1 MSKHDTPTRK
11 TNRRS
16 AVTSKTASTLQPQQ
30 HHAHSSPTLTPKSH
44 TGNQVTN
51 PLPPLRL
58 HLQPATDQT
67 ASSALSTHL
76 AASRTLGRGAGRDDG
91 NGRYNV
97 PRKPLAVRKDTAY
110 LLSSE
115 HNHGGDGNGN
125 VMTLKG
131 LEVERQRQRQA
142 ERERERMA
150 MANTGVVLGEEV
162 VKGGSVG
169 ISKDVGND
177 KDKENR
183 RPSDITEMEMEMDS
197 EGGEDITPEDEDND
211 AEGYVGIG
219 GITGGGVRY
228 PKDPRECAMVWSRAR
243 GATWD

>member
-1 MSKHDTPTRK
+1 
-11 TNRRS
+11 
-16 AVTSKTASTLQPQQ
+16 
-30 HHAHSSPTLTPKSH
+30 
-44 TGNQVTN
+44 
-51 PLPPLRL
+51 
-58 HLQPATDQT
+58 
-67 ASSALSTHL
+67 
-76 AASRTLGRGAGRDDG
+76 
-91 NGRYNV
+91 
-97 PRKPLAVRKDTAY
+97 VRKDTGY
-110 LLSSE
+110 LS
-115 HNHGGDGNGN
+115 NHTGLGGGNSN

-131 LEVERQRQRQA
+131 LEVERQMQRA
-142 ERERERMA
+142 KDEEWVA
-150 MANTGVVLGEEV
+150 MANTGVVLGEGV

-219 GITGGGVRY
+219 GTTGGGVRY